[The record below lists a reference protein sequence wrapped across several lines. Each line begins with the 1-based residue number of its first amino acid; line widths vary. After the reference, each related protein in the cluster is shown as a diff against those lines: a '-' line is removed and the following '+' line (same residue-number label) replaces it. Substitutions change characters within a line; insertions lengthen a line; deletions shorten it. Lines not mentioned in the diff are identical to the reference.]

1 MDWLD
6 CLKAEQLGMDCAVV
20 LDVPYIK
27 SHVVAYDKEDIC
39 PTEVIEYLQ
48 TARHPWVLCEY
59 EQPLYLNGLGQHAFE
74 KRVQLKAA
82 NLGETEKQRTECV
95 WMGTGNVQPTVTITL
110 DPVPEDRTELYY
122 TTLPLQSSLL
132 EEIKKGLKDWM
143 HQ

>member
-1 MDWLD
+1 
-6 CLKAEQLGMDCAVV
+6 
-20 LDVPYIK
+20 
-27 SHVVAYDKEDIC
+27 
-39 PTEVIEYLQ
+39 
-48 TARHPWVLCEY
+48 
-59 EQPLYLNGLGQHAFE
+59 FE